1 MSVKDASFVHGT
13 GEVIIMCILLAVFSD
28 MIPVSVENVLGD
40 SF

>member
-13 GEVIIMCILLAVFSD
+13 GKVIIMCILLAVFSD
-28 MIPVSVENVLGD
+28 DSSQRGDVLGD